1 VLSICSKANLPLLS
15 SNPQYPITA
24 GSGSQASQNILL
36 HRKAML
42 ITVLKSKISY
52 AVITDKSLHY
62 EGSIT
67 IDEDIMDAA
76 ALTENEQVH
85 VVNLNNGERLTTYV
99 IRGPRG
105 SRCICL
111 NGPAARKGEVGDT
124 IFILSYVQIDPAV
137 EQLSPQL
144 VRLESDA

>member
-1 VLSICSKANLPLLS
+1 
-15 SNPQYPITA
+15 
-24 GSGSQASQNILL
+24 
-36 HRKAML
+36 ML

-67 IDEDIMDAA
+67 IDENIMDAA